1 MVLSRK
7 DNSLPKMVRRRMIV
21 KRNKS
26 HNSTVGYRCNTIIE
40 NCKEICRDTRRKNKN
55 KNAIRAP
62 AALIEQGEMARENDK
77 AKNKNG
83 IDLSQVAPVISS

>member
-1 MVLSRK
+1 MVFKQEGQSA
-7 DNSLPKMVRRRMIV
+7 SKMVRRRMIV

-40 NCKEICRDTRRKNKN
+40 NCKEICRDTRVKKIKKKRH
-55 KNAIRAP
+55 ACP

-77 AKNKNG
+77 AKKQKMVS
-83 IDLSQVAPVISS
+83 IFLKSRR

>member
-1 MVLSRK
+1 MTSSNPYNRNKVRRHFMVLSRK

-40 NCKEICRDTRRKNKN
+40 NCKEICRDTRRKKKK
-55 KNAIRAP
+55 KNAIRAQQP
-62 AALIEQGEMARENDK
+62 
-77 AKNKNG
+77 
-83 IDLSQVAPVISS
+83 

>member
-7 DNSLPKMVRRRMIV
+7 DNPLPSKMVRRRMIV

-40 NCKEICRDTRRKNKN
+40 NCKEICRDTRRKK
-55 KNAIRAP
+55 KETKRHMCP
-62 AALIEQGEMARENDK
+62 AALIAQGKMARENDK
-77 AKNKNG
+77 AKKQKMVS
-83 IDLSQVAPVISS
+83 IFLKSRR